1 MAVKRKKEK
10 GKRKKK
16 PAGNPEEVA
25 LFNNLCAAIND
36 AGIETR
42 VEKGRFRG
50 GICVVD
56 GEKEMLFI
64 NKTHTYDR
72 RIALLLE
79 ELAKLNMLDAVLS
92 DELRG
97 KLETMGIS
105 GMPTGEK

>member
-1 MAVKRKKEK
+1 MKKR
-10 GKRKKK
+10 GKKKK
-16 PAGNPEEVA
+16 PTANPEEMA
-25 LFNNLCAAIND
+25 LFNNLCAAINN

-56 GEKEMLFI
+56 GEKELLFI
-64 NKTHTYDR
+64 NKKHAYDR

-97 KLETMGIS
+97 KLEKLGIS
-105 GMPTGEK
+105 GMPIGEK

>member
-1 MAVKRKKEK
+1 MKKR
-10 GKRKKK
+10 GKKKK
-16 PAGNPEEVA
+16 PAGNPEEIA
-25 LFNNLCAAIND
+25 LFNNLCAAINE

-56 GEKEMLFI
+56 GEKELLFI
-64 NKTHTYDR
+64 NKKHAYNQ

-79 ELAKLNMLDAVLS
+79 ELTKLNMLDAVLS

-97 KLETMGIS
+97 KLEKMGIS
-105 GMPTGEK
+105 GMPAAEK